1 MNVKAL
7 YQAPLALFSGLL
19 KRESTHAKQSEAY
32 SDASAEDKKIPA
44 RDRVFVMV
52 ILGLLS
58 WAIVAAIIVT
68 FLN

>member
-1 MNVKAL
+1 M
-7 YQAPLALFSGLL
+7 L

-32 SDASAEDKKIPA
+32 SDAGAEDKKIPA
-44 RDRVFVMV
+44 RDRVFVMI

-58 WAIVAAIIVT
+58 WAFVAAIIVT